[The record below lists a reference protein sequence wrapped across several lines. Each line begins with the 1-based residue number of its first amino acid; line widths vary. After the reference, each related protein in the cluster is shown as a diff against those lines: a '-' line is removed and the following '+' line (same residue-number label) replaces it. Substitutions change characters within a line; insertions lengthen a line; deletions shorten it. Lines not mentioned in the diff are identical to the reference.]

1 MRKSNTDNLWS
12 LGFMRICF
20 ANFLLFASIYML
32 FPVLPSVMMSR
43 LGISTG
49 QAGSMFLVFAAAMFL
64 VGPFHAYL
72 GDEYK
77 RKRVLVYSI
86 FVILGTT
93 LGYIF
98 VDTFPRLLMLAAV
111 QGGAF
116 GLAATAGITVAI
128 DITTASRR
136 SAGNLG
142 FALAARLGMLVG
154 VAAGIWMFQ
163 FKGFSMTAY
172 FSILCSIFSILFAL
186 RVYVAFRAP
195 IGVGYCNLDRFLLL
209 RGWLPALNLV
219 LIAFIP
225 GIALLLIKQGD
236 YAALFFLV
244 VLVVLSLIHI

>member
-1 MRKSNTDNLWS
+1 M
-12 LGFMRICF
+12 
-20 ANFLLFASIYML
+20 
-32 FPVLPSVMMSR
+32 
-43 LGISTG
+43 
-49 QAGSMFLVFAAAMFL
+49 
-64 VGPFHAYL
+64 
-72 GDEYK
+72 
-77 RKRVLVYSI
+77 
-86 FVILGTT
+86 GTT

-172 FSILCSIFSILFAL
+172 FLYYA
-186 RVYVAFRAP
+186 VYSVFYLHC
-195 IGVGYCNLDRFLLL
+195 GYM
-209 RGWLPALNLV
+209 
-219 LIAFIP
+219 
-225 GIALLLIKQGD
+225 
-236 YAALFFLV
+236 
-244 VLVVLSLIHI
+244 